1 MRGSTGAKGRHL
13 GRHDIAHTVLH
24 LQQKPGVKKAL
35 KNSSAFHSLKVDF
48 ITTGIPIA
56 VGTVFLLPVVIWD
69 FSIPVRMK
77 LPVAGMV

>member
-1 MRGSTGAKGRHL
+1 
-13 GRHDIAHTVLH
+13 
-24 LQQKPGVKKAL
+24 
-35 KNSSAFHSLKVDF
+35 VDF